1 MLPKPNHPIDLIDN
15 DPPSHPPLNGKA
27 GGKHHWSFA
36 EVQEDMV
43 ETLLMWRRAPGGGRF
58 PFATDGPWHLIRK
71 EWEDYDARDPAPL
84 RRLPLT
90 IADVKR
96 MERVSEWLQLA
107 PEGDR
112 QLIVI
117 VLGQLAGG
125 AKRVSWAKVR
135 ARLDAEISPRG
146 LGQRYSRAIAA
157 IARALTKGREPRP
170 WAGEDAAEAGAEE
183 ALLRPSR
190 R

>member
-1 MLPKPNHPIDLIDN
+1 MLPDRNQPTDFIASNPPKKP
-15 DPPSHPPLNGKA
+15 PPSGKA
-27 GGKHHWSFA
+27 GGKPHWSYA

-43 ETLLMWRRAPGGGRF
+43 ETLVMWRRAPGGGRF
-58 PFATDGPWHLIRK
+58 PFAKDGPWHLIRK

-90 IADVKR
+90 IADVAR

-117 VLGQLAGG
+117 VLGQLARG
-125 AKRVSWAKVR
+125 AKRVSWKAVR
-135 ARLDAEISPRG
+135 ERLDAENSPRG
-146 LGQRYSRAIAA
+146 LGMRYSRAIAR
-157 IARALTKGREPRP
+157 IAQALSKRREPRP
-170 WAGEDAAEAGAEE
+170 WAGDDEPDTGLADA
-183 ALLRPSR
+183 LKRPSR